1 MITLFTGDPRIFI
14 DKNGS
19 ALKFIGGQPV
29 MDAGLENVIIISL
42 FTSKGYWANLL
53 ETEENKRIGSN
64 FEETAGLPIT
74 ISNMNK
80 LQRVTESTLKWL
92 VDSEIVESITIEVSN
107 PSSYIK
113 EIEILVKSGDI
124 TKILLSSS
132 GKNWIFQANNPAYK
146 RGA

>member
-14 DKNGS
+14 NKNGS
-19 ALKFIGGQPV
+19 SLKFIGGQTV
-29 MDAGLENVIIISL
+29 MDAGLENAIIISL
-42 FTSKGYWANLL
+42 FTSPGYWANLL
-53 ETEENKRIGSN
+53 EIEETKKIGSN
-64 FEETAGLPIT
+64 FEETARLPIT
-74 ISNMNK
+74 VSNMNK
-80 LQRVTESTLKWL
+80 LQRVTESTLQWL
-92 VDSEIVESITIEVSN
+92 IDSNSAESITVEVSN

-113 EIEILVKSGDI
+113 EIEILIKSGDI